1 MRRSRGFTLVET
13 LAAVAILV
21 ILIATMWLGLASA
34 SDTYRIS
41 LFNAESATLADTVD
55 TAIGDVLR
63 YALWEGEDR
72 FTNPDYGVSGGRLFL
87 KDGKLCL
94 TPSPLDR
101 DADGLGIMPLLSDGA
116 YSNLELS
123 GFSLLYEDGV
133 FRGSYT
139 IAAGEISREIEF
151 CFRTLRCG
159 TEGA

>member
-21 ILIATMWLGLASA
+21 ILIATMSLGLASA

-41 LFNAESATLADTVD
+41 LFDAESATLADTVD
-55 TAIGDVLR
+55 TALGDVLR
-63 YALWEGEDR
+63 YAAWEREDR

-87 KDGKLCL
+87 KEGKLCIN
-94 TPSPLDR
+94 PSPLDE
-101 DADGLGIMPLLSDGA
+101 DAEGLRITPLISDGA

-123 GFSLLYEDGV
+123 GFTLSYEDGV

-139 IAAGEISREIEF
+139 IASEGISREIEF
-151 CFRTLRCG
+151 CFRTLRW
-159 TEGA
+159 E